1 MADPPAAW
9 NTPLGTIRQGMRVLA
24 PDGSVLGTVAG
35 MEGEEL
41 LLDPLTPGEAPAFVT
56 LTLVDGVGAE
66 GVLLS
71 GRGDATFGL
80 GAEP

>member
-1 MADPPAAW
+1 MTDPQAAW
-9 NTPLGTIRQGMRVLA
+9 NTPSGTIRRGMKVIA
-24 PDGSVLGTVAG
+24 PDGHVLGTVAG
-35 MEGEEL
+35 VEGEEL
-41 LLDPLTPGEAPAFVT
+41 LLEPDAPGGEPAFVT
-56 LTLVDGVGAE
+56 LSLVDGVGTE